1 MGGIIIKKLVYL
13 LSLIILS
20 FGAFLAFNLNNVRA
34 ISEYSGLSENA
45 SLYKLLSDDD
55 HVPNGLSDVS
65 QWFDIANLNN
75 GTNNAKLLPP
85 NSGSNFT
92 SRNVIEITD
101 KDKTGSFGAVWSNR
115 DASDKANQNY
125 IDINKKQT
133 MSMWLLFG
141 GGRLS
146 GSYADGMAFVLQG
159 QGPNAFNHQ
168 LVSGAPVG
176 GETMGVWGI
185 PLRTTVEEMANSAI
199 QKSWALEFDTKFN
212 GDGSVD
218 SSYDAPLRSYQ
229 DSSQVI
235 TEINHIADG
244 YPGDAS
250 SYTFSTEDYPEL
262 NHNNPT
268 FSYYK
273 DKSDKNSVVR
283 NFLTDQQ
290 WHHLTI
296 TWTPESMTST
306 GNPTVNYKFNDETLD
321 GEPKTPDIEKNIN
334 IDLSKMHLD
343 GLTKLYWGFT
353 GSTGQDTETNLVVF
367 ESVPSIVEADTT
379 SKLFDITQAD
389 GNGNPREVG
398 DSGKV
403 NNGDKLSLEY
413 DLKYLS
419 GSQDWKSIAA
429 DIDLP
434 TNITYSGG
442 QITYTD
448 GTTQNL
454 SVNGDSTNV
463 TTTLSKDISST
474 NKLAKITFTGTAKAD
489 DNTVS
494 TPVASQHASFI
505 GTNLQKNVM
514 SPAFTIVQ
522 PKTLTLTANSEDNQ
536 KIQISG
542 QTNLGG
548 IVAYKPT
555 DTLDDSKITIHRIIN
570 GSETPDSSDAPLLG
584 TLNSD
589 SSADTFSY
597 NVLAKDLTEGK
608 NTVSFYA
615 EDENFNKSNIISYT
629 VNVVGDLIVNAAQ
642 TSHFQT
648 VQEYPTNRMIHRSKD
663 WSLTV
668 NDQRSKNSS
677 WTLQAQATSLS
688 NGSQT
693 WDNGGI
699 IFVDKDGNI
708 YPLTNKVANIANGT
722 KSQDAEQQF
731 DIDDSWGHDNGILL
745 QQSGIEPTGTYTS
758 TITWTAID
766 GIENIS

>member
-1 MGGIIIKKLVYL
+1 MLN
-13 LSLIILS
+13 
-20 FGAFLAFNLNNVRA
+20 FGAFLAFNINNVQA

-75 GTNNAKLLPP
+75 GTNKAKLLPP

-92 SRNVIEITD
+92 SRNVIEVTE
-101 KDKTGSFGAVWSNR
+101 KGNTGSFGAVWSNLN
-115 DASDKANQNY
+115 ASDKANQNY
-125 IDINKKQT
+125 IDINKRQT
-133 MSMWLLFG
+133 VSMWLLFG
-141 GGRLS
+141 GGRS
-146 GSYADGMAFVLQG
+146 NGNYGDGMAFVLQG
-159 QGPNAFNHQ
+159 QGADAFNHQ
-168 LVSGAPVG
+168 LITNTPVG
-176 GETMGVWGI
+176 GETMGVWGV
-185 PLRTTVEEMANSAI
+185 PLRTTVAELASSAI

-212 GDGSVD
+212 GDNSID
-218 SSYDAPLRSYQ
+218 SYYDVPLNSFPDPTQ
-229 DSSQVI
+229 
-235 TEINHIADG
+235 INHIAYS
-244 YPGDAS
+244 YPGDSS
-250 SYTFSTEDYPEL
+250 SYTFDSENDYPEL
-262 NHNNPT
+262 IHYDPT
-268 FSYYK
+268 FK
-273 DKSDKNSVVR
+273 VNGQR
-283 NFLTDQQ
+283 NILTDQQ
-290 WHHLTI
+290 WHHLTV
-296 TWTPESMTST
+296 TWTPESMTDT
-306 GNPTVNYKFNDETLD
+306 GKPMITYKFNDETLD
-321 GEPKTPDIEKNIN
+321 GAPREADIEKNVN

-353 GSTGQDTETNLVVF
+353 GSTGTDTETNLVVF

-448 GTTQNL
+448 GTTQSL

-570 GSETPDSSDAPLLG
+570 GSETPDASDAPLLG

-615 EDENFNKSNIISYT
+615 EDENFNKSNTISYT

-758 TITWTAID
+758 TITWTAVD
-766 GIENIS
+766 GIENID

>member
-1 MGGIIIKKLVYL
+1 M
-13 LSLIILS
+13 
-20 FGAFLAFNLNNVRA
+20 
-34 ISEYSGLSENA
+34 
-45 SLYKLLSDDD
+45 
-55 HVPNGLSDVS
+55 
-65 QWFDIANLNN
+65 
-75 GTNNAKLLPP
+75 
-85 NSGSNFT
+85 
-92 SRNVIEITD
+92 
-101 KDKTGSFGAVWSNR
+101 
-115 DASDKANQNY
+115 
-125 IDINKKQT
+125 
-133 MSMWLLFG
+133 
-141 GGRLS
+141 
-146 GSYADGMAFVLQG
+146 
-159 QGPNAFNHQ
+159 
-168 LVSGAPVG
+168 
-176 GETMGVWGI
+176 
-185 PLRTTVEEMANSAI
+185 
-199 QKSWALEFDTKFN
+199 
-212 GDGSVD
+212 
-218 SSYDAPLRSYQ
+218 
-229 DSSQVI
+229 
-235 TEINHIADG
+235 
-244 YPGDAS
+244 
-250 SYTFSTEDYPEL
+250 
-262 NHNNPT
+262 
-268 FSYYK
+268 
-273 DKSDKNSVVR
+273 
-283 NFLTDQQ
+283 
-290 WHHLTI
+290 
-296 TWTPESMTST
+296 
-306 GNPTVNYKFNDETLD
+306 
-321 GEPKTPDIEKNIN
+321 
-334 IDLSKMHLD
+334 
-343 GLTKLYWGFT
+343 
-353 GSTGQDTETNLVVF
+353 VVF

-389 GNGNPREVG
+389 GSGTPREVG

-419 GSQDWKSIAA
+419 GSQNWKSIAA

-434 TNITYSGG
+434 TNITYNSG

-454 SVNGDSTNV
+454 SVSGNSTNV
-463 TTTLSKDISST
+463 KATLNKDISST

-489 DNTVS
+489 ANTVS
-494 TPVASQHASFI
+494 TSVASQHASFI

-522 PKTLTLTANSEDNQ
+522 PKKLTLTANSEDNQ
-536 KIQISG
+536 TVKISG

-548 IVAYKPT
+548 IVAYNPA

-570 GSETPDSSDAPLLG
+570 GSETPSSNNAPLLG
-584 TLNSD
+584 SLNSN

-597 NVLAKDLTEGK
+597 NVSAKDLTEGK

-615 EDENFNKSNIISYT
+615 EDENFNQSNLITYT

-699 IFVDKDGNI
+699 IFVDKDGNV
-708 YPLTNKVANIANGT
+708 YPITNRVANIANGT

-758 TITWTAID
+758 TITWTAVD
-766 GIENIS
+766 GIKNIG